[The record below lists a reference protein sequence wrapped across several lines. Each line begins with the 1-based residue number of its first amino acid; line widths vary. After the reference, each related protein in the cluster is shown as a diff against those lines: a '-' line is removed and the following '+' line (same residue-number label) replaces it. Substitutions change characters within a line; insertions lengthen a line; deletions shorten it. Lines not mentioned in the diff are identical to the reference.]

1 MLGRLIEGV
10 FGCRHSRCSFPVT
23 IRRGTRRNDAASLTG
38 TYVVCLGCGKEF
50 PYDWKEMKVVAH
62 AAGSAIIF
70 VHWRPRKRPDYRL
83 GSSKTSS
90 ESLSVGIGQL
100 FTSALC

>member
-50 PYDWKEMKVVAH
+50 PYDWKEMKVV
-62 AAGSAIIF
+62 ST
-70 VHWRPRKRPDYRL
+70 RRRKRHHLR
-83 GSSKTSS
+83 
-90 ESLSVGIGQL
+90 SLA
-100 FTSALC
+100 TKETA